1 MDIERDAIGWRQILV
16 GYGLVAL
23 IFGGMGAA
31 LLSTER
37 AQSGTNFEL
46 VGAGVV
52 VAVVLLDMVFKP
64 LVARVFAWL
73 GMSAVAEFRLKV
85 GAVFLLCVLSVAC
98 SALGVMVSM
107 RINA

>member
-31 LLSTER
+31 LLSTQA
-37 AQSGTNFEL
+37 AQSGADFEMAA
-46 VGAGVV
+46 AGVV
-52 VAVVLLDMVFKP
+52 VAIIVLDMVFRRA
-64 LVARVFAWL
+64 LTRAFVWL
-73 GMSAVAEFRLKV
+73 GLSPMAEFRLKV
-85 GAVFLLCVLSVAC
+85 CSVFLLCLLSLAAC
-98 SALGVMVSM
+98 ALGVAVSM